1 MVDEKVVKLDMW
13 MVEAMETW
21 KVKQAADCSAKKK
34 VVTMADRLAFLWA
47 LFWEFELV
55 VMWAGQWVVSLAF
68 LTVL

>member
-47 LFWEFELV
+47 LFWEIELV